1 MLDIFSENSLPLH
14 PLTLKKQSKT
24 MNNWIK
30 IALLVAFHGLMMT
43 DYYYWDK
50 ARIALTTF
58 KVYSTHM
65 PAFRQ
70 FALSQLDTLGYVLI
84 ANVTMIALLVV
95 WICLSK
101 KASRKSS

>member
-1 MLDIFSENSLPLH
+1 
-14 PLTLKKQSKT
+14 
-24 MNNWIK
+24 MNKWIK
-30 IALLVAFHGLMMT
+30 IALLIAFHGLMMT

-58 KVYSTHM
+58 KQSHANM
-65 PAFRQ
+65 AAFRQ
-70 FALSQLDTLGYVLI
+70 YALSQLDTLGYVLI

>member
-1 MLDIFSENSLPLH
+1 
-14 PLTLKKQSKT
+14 
-24 MNNWIK
+24 MNKWIK
-30 IALLVAFHGLMMT
+30 IALLVTFHGLMMT

-58 KVYSTHM
+58 KVYNTQM
-65 PAFRQ
+65 PAFQQ

-95 WICLSK
+95 WICFSK
-101 KASRKSS
+101 KRNTKTS